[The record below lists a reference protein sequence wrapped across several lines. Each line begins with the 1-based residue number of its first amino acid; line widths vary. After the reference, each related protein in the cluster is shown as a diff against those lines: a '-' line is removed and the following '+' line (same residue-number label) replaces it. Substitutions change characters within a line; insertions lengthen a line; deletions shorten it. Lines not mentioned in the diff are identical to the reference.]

1 MLLVDLVENATD
13 VHYVVETRN
22 IEAEETFD
30 TKILLDVDRYGESP
44 LHYAEVND
52 LYDTKTILNVNI
64 IIKVCK

>member
-44 LHYAEVND
+44 LHYAEVN
-52 LYDTKTILNVNI
+52 I
-64 IIKVCK
+64 

>member
-44 LHYAEVND
+44 FIMLRLMIYM
-52 LYDTKTILNVNI
+52 IL
-64 IIKVCK
+64 KLF